1 MGGWKRMI
9 FKITDNKD
17 DMDIDAIHE
26 YLSQSYWA
34 KDIPKSV
41 VTKAVKNSLCFAVLA
56 SDTNNIDSKEKQV
69 GFARLI
75 TDSATFAYLADVYIL
90 AEHRG
95 NGLSKKL
102 MATIVKHPQLQGLR
116 RIMLATKDA
125 HGLYE
130 QYGFTALTDQTM
142 FMQLWTPDIY
152 SQTS

>member
-1 MGGWKRMI
+1 MV

-26 YLSQSYWA
+26 YLSRSYWA
-34 KDIPKSV
+34 KDVPKSV

-56 SDTNNIDSKEKQV
+56 SDTDNTDSKEKHV

-102 MATIVKHPQLQGLR
+102 SSK
-116 RIMLATKDA
+116 
-125 HGLYE
+125 
-130 QYGFTALTDQTM
+130 
-142 FMQLWTPDIY
+142 TPKLEN
-152 SQTS
+152 

>member
-1 MGGWKRMI
+1 MI

-26 YLSQSYWA
+26 YLSRSYWA
-34 KDIPKSV
+34 KDVPKSV

-56 SDTNNIDSKEKQV
+56 SETNNTDSKEKQV

-75 TDSATFAYLADVYIL
+75 NDSATFAYLADVYIL
-90 AEHRG
+90 EEHRG
-95 NGLSKKL
+95 NGLSKQL
-102 MATIVKHPQLQGLR
+102 MATIVKHRQLQGLR

-125 HGLYE
+125 HGLYK
-130 QYGFTALTDQTM
+130 QYGFTELTDQTM